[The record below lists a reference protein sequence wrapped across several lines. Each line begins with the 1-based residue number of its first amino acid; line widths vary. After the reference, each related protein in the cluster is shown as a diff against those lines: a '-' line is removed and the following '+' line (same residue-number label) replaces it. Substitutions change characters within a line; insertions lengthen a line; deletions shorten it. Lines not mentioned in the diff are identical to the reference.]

1 FDAHIAPQGSVEM
14 RVAKVPVN
22 KGDVLTFAVTSEND
36 TNSDS
41 FDWTPVIERVLASG
55 KTELLTDAKRDFC
68 GPDHWPLNRT
78 KPQPALSQLV
88 QVLLMSNEFQF
99 VD

>member
-1 FDAHIAPQGSVEM
+1 DFIVDA
-14 RVAKVPVN
+14 
-22 KGDVLTFAVTSEND
+22 ENGD

-41 FDWTPVIERVLASG
+41 FDWRPAIYGLDAATG
-55 KTELLTDAKRDFC
+55 KAVLLTKSDDDFNDAS
-68 GPDHWPLNRT
+68 HWPPKRPR
-78 KPQPALSQLV
+78 PQNPLSQLV